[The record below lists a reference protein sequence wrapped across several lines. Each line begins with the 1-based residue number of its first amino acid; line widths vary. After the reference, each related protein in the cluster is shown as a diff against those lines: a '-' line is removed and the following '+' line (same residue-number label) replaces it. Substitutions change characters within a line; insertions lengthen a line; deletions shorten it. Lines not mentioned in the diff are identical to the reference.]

1 MKELKYIIAI
11 GVILLVHS
19 CANRGTP
26 SGGEYDRTPPVVL
39 ESSPENFTNNFT
51 SSEIIKKLPGKKK
64 KIYGIYTKK
73 LSLHLNGMKKYLNF
87 SKLNFH

>member
-51 SSEIIKKLPGKKK
+51 SSEINILFDEYIKIRNLWYFVSNYLSIRI
-64 KIYGIYTKK
+64 KIIGFI
-73 LSLHLNGMKKYLNF
+73 
-87 SKLNFH
+87 

>member
-51 SSEIIKKLPGKKK
+51 S
-64 KIYGIYTKK
+64 
-73 LSLHLNGMKKYLNF
+73 
-87 SKLNFH
+87 